1 MREEHMYVLETK
13 TFKEL
18 TCISFLPLLFTE
30 EEKIEFEENLIKKFY
45 MSLEFRL
52 ATELELNVGIT
63 KRECYEIQRSN
74 N

>member
-18 TCISFLPLLFTE
+18 VCISLLPLLFTE
-30 EEKIEFEENLIKKFY
+30 EEKIEFEKNFIKRFY
-45 MSLEFRL
+45 MGLEFRL

-63 KRECYEIQRSN
+63 KREYYEIQRSN